1 MNPAAAL
8 LSSPQHVQEPRLK
21 EGLQRWRRI
30 FAAIG
35 KTLT

>member
-1 MNPAAAL
+1 MNPATTQQ
-8 LSSPQHVQEPRLK
+8 SSHQHVQEPRLK